1 MEGPCKATSFYLFP
15 PPTLYLSFSLLNNSP
30 SGCMG
35 SRPKSD
41 KPALGVIDFFSTQ
54 SCGGGG
60 GCDGSGGGGGKGGR
74 SS

>member
-1 MEGPCKATSFYLFP
+1 
-15 PPTLYLSFSLLNNSP
+15 
-30 SGCMG
+30 MG

-60 GCDGSGGGGGKGGR
+60 GSDGSGGGGGKGGR